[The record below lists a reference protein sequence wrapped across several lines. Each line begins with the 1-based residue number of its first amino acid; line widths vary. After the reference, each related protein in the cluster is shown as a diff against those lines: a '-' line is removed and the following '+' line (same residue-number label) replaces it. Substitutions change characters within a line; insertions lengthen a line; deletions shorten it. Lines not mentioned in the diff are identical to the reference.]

1 MFGRVLNT
9 PLISVYFSYR
19 KRLYFS
25 ILMDRAQEGAADEL
39 EVLQKELDNLQ
50 KVIKTLAT

>member
-1 MFGRVLNT
+1 MFDRVLNT
-9 PLISVYFSYR
+9 SLISVYFSYS

-50 KVIKTLAT
+50 EVIKTLAT

>member
-1 MFGRVLNT
+1 MFDRVLNT

-50 KVIKTLAT
+50 KVIKTLTT

>member
-1 MFGRVLNT
+1 MFDRVLNT
-9 PLISVYFSYR
+9 SLISVYFSYR

-25 ILMDRAQEGAADEL
+25 ILMDRAQEGAAEEL

-50 KVIKTLAT
+50 KVIKTLTT

>member
-1 MFGRVLNT
+1 MFDRVLNT

>member
-1 MFGRVLNT
+1 MFDRVLNT
-9 PLISVYFSYR
+9 SLISVYFSYR

>member
-1 MFGRVLNT
+1 MFDRVLNT

-25 ILMDRAQEGAADEL
+25 ILMDRAQEGAAEEL

-50 KVIKTLAT
+50 KVIKTLTT

>member
-1 MFGRVLNT
+1 MFDRVLNT
-9 PLISVYFSYR
+9 SLISVYFSYR

-50 KVIKTLAT
+50 KVIKTLTT

>member
-1 MFGRVLNT
+1 MFDRVLNT
-9 PLISVYFSYR
+9 SLISVYFSYR

-25 ILMDRAQEGAADEL
+25 ILMDRAQEGAADEV
-39 EVLQKELDNLQ
+39 EVLRKELDNLQ

>member
-1 MFGRVLNT
+1 
-9 PLISVYFSYR
+9 
-19 KRLYFS
+19 
-25 ILMDRAQEGAADEL
+25 MDRAQEGAADEL

>member
-1 MFGRVLNT
+1 MFDRVLNT

-25 ILMDRAQEGAADEL
+25 ILMNRAQEGTADEL
-39 EVLQKELDNLQ
+39 QVLQKELDNLQ
-50 KVIKTLAT
+50 KVIKTLTT